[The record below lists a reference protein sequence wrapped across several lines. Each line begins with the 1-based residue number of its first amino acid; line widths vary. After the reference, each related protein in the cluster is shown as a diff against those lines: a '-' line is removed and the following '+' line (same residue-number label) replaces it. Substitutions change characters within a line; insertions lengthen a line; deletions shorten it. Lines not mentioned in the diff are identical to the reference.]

1 METRTQATRGRKLRW
16 VVAIAVVTVVTLVS
30 AAGVFFLSGGGGA
43 AKSLTAGNAPQET
56 LVFVDFR
63 TDLPGDQHQKLADFM
78 THFPGF
84 KDRAQFENAFDE
96 LLNRVT
102 SQISPELTYTSAFK
116 AWTSGEISI
125 AVTDLGLTAG
135 LISGA
140 APQGA
145 LIVSLKD
152 RDAAEAWV
160 ASEAARRGLTFT
172 ASTYAG
178 TTLHQAGSGAD
189 GVAYALTDR
198 VLLAGNIDAV
208 KAGLDAPASG
218 SLAESETY
226 QTAMDSLSGDRVAAF
241 YMDPRAILR
250 SEAETLVASLGPIG
264 ELVDVSSLDF
274 ASAPAWAA
282 GSVRAESDR
291 MTAEIKVPKPAEAPL
306 SGSRES
312 LLTRYLP
319 GSTVAMIE
327 VRSLSEISTQL
338 IDGLVG
344 QSSTDEQRQLID
356 QIVEAV
362 GAIGGVDWIGDMAL
376 LATADGP
383 GYGGGLVVK
392 TPDAD
397 TAATKKTLFSNLGV
411 LADATEL
418 LTGVSVSQSEW
429 EYKGTSV
436 SRLTI
441 TGLAAEPVTLD
452 LASHGDLLIAG
463 YGEDFMKQMLD
474 TTENTSLAAQDE
486 YRRAM
491 GYAGLFNSGMAY
503 ADLAAIVDDM
513 GRAMFSSD
521 PASYDL
527 NIAPYLENLSG
538 AACSAI
544 DGQTVTLRIVV
555 TAR

>member
-135 LISGA
+135 LIPGA

-152 RDAAEAWV
+152 RDTAEAWV

-178 TTLHQAGSGAD
+178 TTLHQAGFGAD

-218 SLAESETY
+218 SLAELETY
-226 QTAMDSLSGDRVAAF
+226 QTAMGSLSGDHVAAF

-250 SEAETLVASLGPIG
+250 SEAETLVGSLGPIG

-312 LLTRYLP
+312 VLTRYLP
-319 GSTVAMIE
+319 GSTAAMIE
-327 VRSLSEISTQL
+327 VHSLSEISTHL

-344 QSSTDEQRQLID
+344 QSSTDQQRQLID
-356 QIVEAV
+356 QIAEAV

-376 LATADGP
+376 LATADGS

-397 TAATKKTLFSNLGV
+397 TAATKKALFSNLGV

-441 TGLAAEPVTLD
+441 AGLAAEPVTLD
-452 LASHGDLLIAG
+452 LASHGDLLIVG

>member
-160 ASEAARRGLTFT
+160 ASEAARRGLIFT

-189 GVAYALTDR
+189 G
-198 VLLAGNIDAV
+198 
-208 KAGLDAPASG
+208 
-218 SLAESETY
+218 
-226 QTAMDSLSGDRVAAF
+226 
-241 YMDPRAILR
+241 
-250 SEAETLVASLGPIG
+250 
-264 ELVDVSSLDF
+264 
-274 ASAPAWAA
+274 
-282 GSVRAESDR
+282 
-291 MTAEIKVPKPAEAPL
+291 
-306 SGSRES
+306 
-312 LLTRYLP
+312 
-319 GSTVAMIE
+319 
-327 VRSLSEISTQL
+327 
-338 IDGLVG
+338 
-344 QSSTDEQRQLID
+344 
-356 QIVEAV
+356 
-362 GAIGGVDWIGDMAL
+362 
-376 LATADGP
+376 
-383 GYGGGLVVK
+383 
-392 TPDAD
+392 
-397 TAATKKTLFSNLGV
+397 
-411 LADATEL
+411 
-418 LTGVSVSQSEW
+418 
-429 EYKGTSV
+429 
-436 SRLTI
+436 
-441 TGLAAEPVTLD
+441 
-452 LASHGDLLIAG
+452 
-463 YGEDFMKQMLD
+463 
-474 TTENTSLAAQDE
+474 
-486 YRRAM
+486 
-491 GYAGLFNSGMAY
+491 
-503 ADLAAIVDDM
+503 
-513 GRAMFSSD
+513 
-521 PASYDL
+521 
-527 NIAPYLENLSG
+527 
-538 AACSAI
+538 
-544 DGQTVTLRIVV
+544 
-555 TAR
+555 